1 MEVKVIDQNI
11 IHLYFKD
18 GEATF
23 VDDGNGACPHDHC
36 EDLANNDYVPFGNPL
51 NTANAQNN
59 GNYSISSSDDANF
72 SSGVNPTSIYRKSK
86 MANMV
91 WRAWTGSD
99 YSYDWGLEHQVF
111 LSLPQGLEHGK
122 TYTIAI
128 NDNTETD
135 QTSITFTYDI
145 FETRSEAI
153 KVNVVGYDDSDA
165 IKAADLYYWMG
176 DGGDRDFSSFQGN
189 KVYLVNTATDQTTE
203 VSTVSFGAN
212 EGTETRHGHQMLKS
226 DVWHVDFTGF
236 NTPGTYKLAIE
247 GIGCSD
253 EFTISSDIYRD
264 PYMVSVQGFFY
275 MRIGQTDYAAGKPV
289 PRKPLW
295 IPDSDP
301 ANSQALLAVGDFYT
315 SECRNRL

>member
-1 MEVKVIDQNI
+1 MGNVRIKKGNIFLLLCCCVSTSLMASKLMEVKVIDQNI

-128 NDNTETD
+128 NDKITVIWECCRD
-135 QTSITFTYDI
+135 SI
-145 FETRSEAI
+145 E
-153 KVNVVGYDDSDA
+153 
-165 IKAADLYYWMG
+165 
-176 DGGDRDFSSFQGN
+176 
-189 KVYLVNTATDQTTE
+189 
-203 VSTVSFGAN
+203 
-212 EGTETRHGHQMLKS
+212 
-226 DVWHVDFTGF
+226 
-236 NTPGTYKLAIE
+236 
-247 GIGCSD
+247 
-253 EFTISSDIYRD
+253 
-264 PYMVSVQGFFY
+264 
-275 MRIGQTDYAAGKPV
+275 
-289 PRKPLW
+289 
-295 IPDSDP
+295 
-301 ANSQALLAVGDFYT
+301 
-315 SECRNRL
+315 